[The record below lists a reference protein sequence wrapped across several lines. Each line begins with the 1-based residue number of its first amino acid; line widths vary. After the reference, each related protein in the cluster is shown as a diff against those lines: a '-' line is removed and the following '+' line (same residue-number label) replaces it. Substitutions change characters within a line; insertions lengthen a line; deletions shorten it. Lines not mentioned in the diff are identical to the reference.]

1 MKLQKQEQQKRLI
14 QQNNINIECYYY
26 DYFKSPG
33 LNNYPELSWVND
45 DYNLIKQPTISDED
59 CLRLATNLFIVGQK
73 YNLFNDI
80 DYFIMMPKKPTSV
93 SSLNFI
99 IKQLVKIINDK
110 LNIKIK
116 FLDNIFFVED
126 YRKFWQNKLKVS
138 ERQTE
143 ITNKIH
149 LLVKYDN
156 YFTNKKIIIIDD
168 VVSSG
173 TSILQVITTLNSS
186 NHNFNVKALCYGSV
200 YNWQEIYG

>member
-33 LNNYPELSWVND
+33 LNNYPQLSWVND
-45 DYNLIKQPTISDED
+45 DYNLIKQPTISQND
-59 CLRLATNLFIVGQK
+59 CLRLATNLFTVGEK
-73 YNLFNDI
+73 YSLFNDI
-80 DYFIMMPKKPTSV
+80 DYFIMMPKKLTSV
-93 SSLNFI
+93 SNLELI
-99 IKQLVKIINDK
+99 INQLVKIIDHK

-116 FLDNIFFVED
+116 FLDNIFSVEN

-143 ITNKIH
+143 IANKIH
-149 LLVKYDN
+149 LLIKYEN

-168 VVSSG
+168 VVASG
-173 TSILQVITTLNSS
+173 TSIAQVIMALNNS
-186 NHNFNVKALCYGSV
+186 NQNLNVKALCYGSV
-200 YNWQEIYG
+200 YKWEKIYG